1 VSRRWLTL
9 TFALAA
15 LAAGCGSDDKGDE
28 GQAGSTTSTPAT
40 TAAPEPTT
48 TTATTA
54 KPAPGGGDKDLSKKP
69 TVEKGS
75 GPAPTKLVVED
86 IVEGS
91 GPGAKAGDSLTMQ
104 YVGVDYE
111 TGKQFDA
118 SWDRGEPF
126 TLQLGAG
133 MVIPGWD
140 EGLVGIKKGGRRKL
154 TIPPDLAYG
163 AQGAPPAIAPNAT
176 LIFVV
181 DRVS

>member
-1 VSRRWLTL
+1 MSRRLL
-9 TFALAA
+9 VLPLALAA
-15 LAAGCGSDDKGDE
+15 LAAGCGDDDEE
-28 GQAGSTTSTPAT
+28 GQSATATAPAATSETTVRP
-40 TAAPEPTT
+40 P

-54 KPAPGGGDKDLSKKP
+54 TTPKPEDEDVSKKP

-75 GPAPTKLVVED
+75 GAKPTELVTED
-86 IVEGS
+86 LVEGS
-91 GPGAKAGDSLTMQ
+91 GPGAKAGDRLTMH
-104 YVGVDYE
+104 YVGVDFE

-126 TLQLGAG
+126 QLQLGAG

-140 EGLVGIKKGGRRKL
+140 RGLVGIKKGGRRRL
-154 TIPPDLAYG
+154 VIPPDLAYG

-181 DRVS
+181 DRIE

>member
-1 VSRRWLTL
+1 MSRRLL
-9 TFALAA
+9 VLPLALAA
-15 LAAGCGSDDKGDE
+15 LAAGCGDDEEE
-28 GQAGSTTSTPAT
+28 GQPAATATAPAATAET
-40 TAAPEPTT
+40 TARPS

-54 KPAPGGGDKDLSKKP
+54 KPEDEDVSRKP

-75 GPAPTKLVVED
+75 GAKPTELVVED
-86 IVEGS
+86 LVEGS
-91 GPGAKAGDSLTMQ
+91 GPGAKSGDRLTMH
-104 YVGVDYE
+104 YVGVDFE

-126 TLQLGAG
+126 QLQLGAG

-140 EGLVGIKKGGRRKL
+140 RGLVGIKKGGRRRL
-154 TIPPDLAYG
+154 VIPPDLAYG

-181 DRVS
+181 DRIS

>member
-1 VSRRWLTL
+1 MSPRRVLVL
-9 TFALAA
+9 PLALAA
-15 LAAGCGSDDKGDE
+15 LAAGCGDDDE
-28 GQAGSTTSTPAT
+28 GEPAATATAPAATSTAP
-40 TAAPEPTT
+40 AAP

-54 KPAPGGGDKDLSKKP
+54 KPGPGGEDDDVSKKP

-75 GPAPTKLVVED
+75 GAAPTELVVED
-86 IVEGS
+86 VVEGS
-91 GPGAKAGDSLTMQ
+91 GPGAKSGDQLTMH
-104 YVGVDYE
+104 YVGVDYA

-126 TLQLGAG
+126 SLQLGAG

-140 EGLVGIKKGGRRKL
+140 RGLVGIKKGGRRKL
-154 TIPPDLAYG
+154 VIPPDLAYG

-181 DRVS
+181 DRIS